1 MFIVIFFD
9 KYYNIEY
16 TRTWKKPLKNR
27 SFFFL
32 AYLPC
37 SYHFAICL
45 WYIAI
50 SASCRTWEKFT
61 WLVSA
66 NVFSTLIFVSFTSFH
81 PNLLCCRMDIS
92 PIPPLYTDFDG
103 DIENIFVRLILTS
116 SRSIH
121 RSEKRESAIFSHSRM
136 DFTPKDRKTGS
147 QKVKRDFVKKMRHCI
162 IFPEKKQVRKIIQ
175 NARWCGGDNLSI
187 KRLYFESTLRL
198 AFFRAQL

>member
-45 WYIAI
+45 WYIAV

-136 DFTPKDRKTGS
+136 DFTPKDRKKGS
-147 QKVKRDFVKKMRHCI
+147 QKVKRDFVKKVRYCI
-162 IFPEKKQVRKIIQ
+162 IFPEKKQGRTIIQ
-175 NARWCGGDNLSI
+175 NARWWGGDNLSV
-187 KRLYFESTLRL
+187 KGLYFKNTLRL
-198 AFFRAQL
+198 AIFRAQL

>member
-1 MFIVIFFD
+1 
-9 KYYNIEY
+9 
-16 TRTWKKPLKNR
+16 
-27 SFFFL
+27 
-32 AYLPC
+32 
-37 SYHFAICL
+37 
-45 WYIAI
+45 
-50 SASCRTWEKFT
+50 
-61 WLVSA
+61 
-66 NVFSTLIFVSFTSFH
+66 
-81 PNLLCCRMDIS
+81 MDIS

-147 QKVKRDFVKKMRHCI
+147 QKVKRDFVKKMRYCI